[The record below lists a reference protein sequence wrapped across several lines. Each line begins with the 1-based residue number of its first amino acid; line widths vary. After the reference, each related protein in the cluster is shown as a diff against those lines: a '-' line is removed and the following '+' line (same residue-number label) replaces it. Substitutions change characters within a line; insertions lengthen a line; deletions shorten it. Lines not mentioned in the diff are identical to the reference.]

1 MSVYVATA
9 TRKRPKTFNSLVG
22 QDFVSTT
29 LEESIKKNT
38 ISQTYL
44 FSGPRGV
51 GKTTSARALARALN
65 CKNGPTIDPC
75 GKCSSCI
82 AMDEGNSLDITEIDG
97 ASHTSIQ
104 DIREIKEDIRFN
116 PTSSRYRIYIIDEV
130 HMLSNSAFNGLLK
143 TLEEPPSYVIFILA
157 TTELHKIPATIK
169 SRCQQFHFSLIG
181 FTKIVELLKETC
193 QEMNREAEEEALIWI
208 AKESTGSLRDAY
220 TLFDQVLAF
229 SQNEITLSSI
239 EEKLGLL
246 AQEALKELAL
256 AIGEGNREK
265 TFSLFSQ
272 FLEKGIA
279 LEQIHHDLTEFLR
292 GLLLFKNKI
301 EETQVLGISKEI
313 FSGKIENF
321 WTISQL
327 EKALSW
333 SFEVHRRLRYSLNP
347 QFEIE
352 LMLSQLCD
360 LKQYLTPLEIWKEI
374 KDFKESL
381 EKENLDLALVETE
394 YLSYNP
400 KIHEEINLPNIPT
413 EGEILSFLTRFIP
426 ELIPLSQEEPRVS
439 IKKQEKKVNIYLNSL
454 YEENIFLQKKSI
466 LEENWKKEWSDWI
479 LEKELILPEQ
489 NDIIQEV
496 ENIFKA
502 RFIGEKN
509 EP

>member
-9 TRKRPKTFNSLVG
+9 TRKRPKTFESLVG

-29 LEESIKKNT
+29 LEESIKKGT

-65 CKNGPTIDPC
+65 CEKGPTTTPC
-75 GKCSSCI
+75 GKCISCL
-82 AMDEGNSLDITEIDG
+82 AMDAGNSLDIIEIDG

-169 SRCQQFHFSLIG
+169 SRCQQFHFNLIA
-181 FTKIVELLKETC
+181 FDKIIELLNEAC
-193 QEMNREAEEEALIWI
+193 QEMNLEAEQDALIWI

-220 TLFDQVLAF
+220 TLFDQVIAF
-229 SQNEITLSSI
+229 TNDKITLASI

-246 AQEALKELAL
+246 AQESLKELAI
-256 AIGEGNREK
+256 AIGNGEREK
-265 TFSLFSQ
+265 VFALFSQ
-272 FLEKGIA
+272 FLREGIA
-279 LEQIHHDLTEFLR
+279 IEQIHHDLTEFLR
-292 GLLLFKNKI
+292 GLLLFKNQI
-301 EETQVLGISKEI
+301 EDTQILGTPK
-313 FSGKIENF
+313 ENF
-321 WTISQL
+321 TGEVAGLWTTSQI

-360 LKQYLTPLEIWKEI
+360 LKQHLTPLEIWNEI
-374 KDFKESL
+374 KEFKESL
-381 EKENLDLALVETE
+381 EKEPLELDLIDIQEIPSNFQKTNENIDL
-394 YLSYNP
+394 
-400 KIHEEINLPNIPT
+400 INLT
-413 EGEILSFLTRFIP
+413 EEEALNFLIRFIP
-426 ELIPLSQEEPRVS
+426 ELIPISPKEPRIS
-439 IKKQEKKVNIYLNSL
+439 INKQEKKVIIYLNSL
-454 YEENIFLQKKSI
+454 YEENIFLQKKGI
-466 LEENWKKEWSDWI
+466 LEENWQKEWVEWA
-479 LEKELILPEQ
+479 LEQKLSLPEQ
-489 NDIIQEV
+489 ENIIQEV
-496 ENIFKA
+496 ESLFEA
-502 RFIGEKN
+502 RFIGEDN